1 MRIGGIQRTSTLDFP
16 GVLSC
21 VVFTRGCDLDCFY
34 CHNRSLLGQG
44 DCISQEEVLHFL
56 RRRQGLLDGVVV
68 SGGEPA
74 LQPDLK
80 EFLIQ
85 VRSLGYR
92 TKLDTNGQHPQV
104 LGTLIGEKLLDY
116 VAVDIKALPRDYK
129 KVCGA
134 GSFQKILECLQLL
147 ETHGVPY
154 EVRTTL
160 YPGFTLEMLRQLL
173 SMLPQMPCWRL
184 NIVRRP
190 QQLRAS
196 DEPWF
201 EQESLTARLLIRAQ
215 PQLRE
220 LQPNLIIPE

>member
-34 CHNRSLLGQG
+34 CHNRELLGEG
-44 DCISQEEVLHFL
+44 RCLSEEEVFDFL

-80 EFLIQ
+80 EFLLQ

-92 TKLDTNGQHPQV
+92 VKLDTNGQHPDV
-104 LGTLIGEKLLDY
+104 FCALVGEKLLDY
-116 VAVDIKALPRDYK
+116 AAVDVKALPRDYG
-129 KVCGA
+129 KVCGS
-134 GSFQKILECLQLL
+134 GSFQKILDCLQLL
-147 ETHGVPY
+147 ESGGVSY

-160 YPGFTLEMLRQLL
+160 YPGFTLEMLRELL
-173 SMLPQMPCWRL
+173 SMLPQMPRWRL
-184 NIVRRP
+184 NTVRRP
-190 QQLRAS
+190 ELLRAS

-201 EQESLTARLLIRAQ
+201 IQPSLTAELLLKEH
-215 PQLRE
+215 PELRE
-220 LQPNLIIPE
+220 LQPNLT